1 MNTPTNCQ
9 WVDRYRIDNRNLWA
23 MCSRW
28 LAGRHVM
35 NGLRP
40 FVHVC
45 SSVFRGF
52 IRWLAVTAFVAVA
65 IGSLGGQAMA
75 AMATTAGASSGDVA
89 MTATAAHPL
98 VTPDMATIPAAT
110 ATAPGQLAM
119 PDPVANPGT
128 GLAGGHASQAVA
140 TTAAV
145 ATDTRTLATYAVVA
159 PIRPIP
165 TGGSLTPAIPAQGP
179 SPVPPTPSAP
189 TPPAP
194 PRTPPVQAPPP
205 SSPPPGTAPPG
216 TVPAGPEEP
225 GWISKAVSGALEWV
239 LRNTVM
245 DGLNPLLALM
255 GRTVLSTPTPDSLPH
270 LVELWESTRTIAVS
284 AYVLLVMVSALVVM
298 AYHTLQTHHS
308 LRDAIP
314 RVLIGFLASNFS
326 LLIVSTAIQISNA
339 LAAGVLGDR
348 VNPTQAATAMREMV
362 MGSGLMT
369 GGVDSGGLWLV
380 IVVACLLIMI
390 IFLLVGYGVRVA
402 LLANLMVA
410 APLVLATHALPAP
423 LDRLAAWWWRAFA
436 ALLGAQLAQSLAFA
450 VALRVFFTPGAFRFD
465 DGLTQPLMSLF
476 LAIGVVVVIVAVPFW
491 TLSAA
496 KLGQGGSMLG
506 RLIRTYVVMKTFGL
520 VKGRVTGKTGTR
532 PRHPTTSTRGRG
544 HPGGQGA
551 KTSSRHRAPSSRG
564 AAPDS
569 ASHQAPGPRGTGSR
583 VGRAF
588 GRLRRNRDVR
598 AGRGRAGVAHAGQ
611 WARMDPTRTATTA
624 RPGRAVRSDR
634 MPIGARASQPA
645 PRTPKRT
652 KQPARSTPYRAS
664 DSAGGGSRYLARPL
678 AGMPRRT
685 APAPAGLAARRTTG
699 QPTQRVHRRNS
710 TGGQR
715 RR

>member
-1 MNTPTNCQ
+1 M
-9 WVDRYRIDNRNLWA
+9 
-23 MCSRW
+23 
-28 LAGRHVM
+28 
-35 NGLRP
+35 
-40 FVHVC
+40 
-45 SSVFRGF
+45 
-52 IRWLAVTAFVAVA
+52 
-65 IGSLGGQAMA
+65 
-75 AMATTAGASSGDVA
+75 
-89 MTATAAHPL
+89 
-98 VTPDMATIPAAT
+98 
-110 ATAPGQLAM
+110 
-119 PDPVANPGT
+119 
-128 GLAGGHASQAVA
+128 
-140 TTAAV
+140 
-145 ATDTRTLATYAVVA
+145 
-159 PIRPIP
+159 
-165 TGGSLTPAIPAQGP
+165 
-179 SPVPPTPSAP
+179 
-189 TPPAP
+189 
-194 PRTPPVQAPPP
+194 
-205 SSPPPGTAPPG
+205 
-216 TVPAGPEEP
+216 
-225 GWISKAVSGALEWV
+225 SGALEWV

-326 LLIVSTAIQISNA
+326 LLIVSTAIETSNA
-339 LAAGVLGDR
+339 LAAGVLGDG
-348 VNPTQAATAMREMV
+348 VNPTQAATAMREIV

-410 APLVLATHALPAP
+410 APLVLATYALPAP
-423 LDRLAAWWWRAFA
+423 LDRLAAWWWRAFG

-506 RLIRTYVVMKTFGL
+506 RLVKTYLVMKTFGL
-520 VKGRVTGKTGTR
+520 VKGRVMGKPGAG
-532 PRHPTTSTRGRG
+532 PRRPTTNTRGPRRSGAKPSTR
-544 HPGGQGA
+544 
-551 KTSSRHRAPSSRG
+551 HRVPG
-564 AAPDS
+564 AAGGVP
-569 ASHQAPGPRGTGSR
+569 ASNAHRKPNPPGSGARSR

-588 GRLRRNRDVR
+588 SRLRRNRDVQ

-611 WARMDPTRTATTA
+611 WARMDPARTATTA
-624 RPGRAVRSDR
+624 RPGRSGGSAR
-634 MPIGARASQPA
+634 MPIGARPAQPA
-645 PRTPKRT
+645 LRTPKTT

-664 DSAGGGSRYLARPL
+664 DSASGGSRNLAQPL
-678 AGMPRRT
+678 AGTPRRH
-685 APAPAGLAARRTTG
+685 APAPAGLAARRATG
-699 QPTQRVHRRNS
+699 QPTQRVRRRT
-710 TGGQR
+710 TGDQR
-715 RR
+715 RP

>member
-1 MNTPTNCQ
+1 MKTPTTP
-9 WVDRYRIDNRNLWA
+9 DRINRNLLEVPASWA
-23 MCSRW
+23 RSSRW
-28 LAGRHVM
+28 PTGQHAPNIFRRLIRFLSSAPC
-35 NGLRP
+35 GL
-40 FVHVC
+40 
-45 SSVFRGF
+45 
-52 IRWLAVTAFVAVA
+52 IRWLAITGFAVVA
-65 IGSLGGQAMA
+65 IGSFGGHAMA
-75 AMATTAGASSGDVA
+75 AIPTSAASGPGEVA
-89 MTATAAHPL
+89 MTVTAPRAAATPEVATRPGVTAA
-98 VTPDMATIPAAT
+98 V
-110 ATAPGQLAM
+110 PGQPAM
-119 PDPVANPGT
+119 STRMANPGADR
-128 GLAGGHASQAVA
+128 AGGHAAQVVA
-140 TTAAV
+140 TAATV
-145 ATDTRTLATYAVVA
+145 ATDGRAMANHAPVS
-159 PIRPIP
+159 PIRPIE
-165 TGGSLTPAIPAQGP
+165 TAGVLTPAVPGQGP
-179 SPVPPTPSAP
+179 SPAPPPPSAP

-194 PRTPPVQAPPP
+194 SATPPVQAPPP
-205 SSPPPGTAPPG
+205 SSPPPGTAP
-216 TVPAGPEEP
+216 ADPEEP
-225 GWISKAVSGALEWV
+225 SWISQAVSGALEWV

-270 LVELWESTRTIAVS
+270 LVELWEGTRTIAVS

-326 LLIVSTAIQISNA
+326 LLIVSTAIEISNA
-339 LAAGVLGDR
+339 LAAGVLGDG

-423 LDRLAAWWWRAFA
+423 LDRLAAWWWRAFG

-506 RLIRTYVVMKTFGL
+506 RLVKTYLVMKTFGL
-520 VKGRVTGKTGTR
+520 VKGRVLGKPGAGPRR
-532 PRHPTTSTRGRG
+532 PSTNTRGPRRSG
-544 HPGGQGA
+544 SSGA
-551 KTSSRHRAPSSRG
+551 KPSTRHRAPG
-564 AAPDS
+564 AAGGAP
-569 ASHQAPGPRGTGSR
+569 ASNAHRKPNPPGSGARSR

-624 RPGRAVRSDR
+624 RPGRSGGSAR
-634 MPIGARASQPA
+634 MPIGARPAQPA
-645 PRTPKRT
+645 PRTPKTT

-664 DSAGGGSRYLARPL
+664 DSASGGSRNLAQPL
-678 AGMPRRT
+678 AGTPRRH
-685 APAPAGLAARRTTG
+685 APAPAGLAARRATG
-699 QPTQRVHRRNS
+699 QPTQRVRRRT
-710 TGGQR
+710 TGDQR